1 MIGSSLIIFI
11 LLRVMPGDVALL
23 ILGGDATAIDEEE
36 LEKLRTELG
45 INRPLPLQYF
55 EWLKGLVTL
64 DMGESLW
71 TGEPVTSELA
81 RRFPVTIQLAVLSI
95 VFAVLISF
103 PLGILTAVYQDTWID
118 HVSRLF
124 TVLGMALPNFW
135 FATLI
140 IVGGVVFFSWFP
152 AIGSVPRL
160 WEDPLSSIPRL
171 MLPAVALG
179 YRLSAVQTRMVRSS
193 ILEVLHEDYIR
204 TARAKGL
211 RERSVLY
218 KHALKNAMLPVIT
231 LLGLEIGTLLSGSII
246 VENIFVL
253 PGIGSTLVESVRL
266 RDWPLTQSIVVTM
279 VLIYLGINLFIDLTY
294 GWLDPRIRYD

>member
-1 MIGSSLIIFI
+1 
-11 LLRVMPGDVALL
+11 MPGDVALL

-45 INRPLPLQYF
+45 INRPLPIQYY
-55 EWLKGLVTL
+55 EWVRGLVTL
-64 DMGESLW
+64 DMGKSLW
-71 TGEPVTSELA
+71 TGEHVTSELA
-81 RRFPVTIQLAVLSI
+81 RRFPVTFQLAILSI

-103 PLGILTAVYQDTWID
+103 PLGILSAVYQDTWID

-140 IVGGVVFFSWFP
+140 IVGGVIFFSWFP
-152 AIGSVPRL
+152 SIGTVPRL
-160 WEDPLSSIPRL
+160 WEDPSASFPRL

-179 YRLSAVQTRMVRSS
+179 YRLSAVQARMVRSA
-193 ILEVLHEDYIR
+193 ILEVLHQDYIR

-218 KHALKNAMLPVIT
+218 RHALKNAMLPVIT
-231 LLGLEIGTLLSGSII
+231 MLGLEIGTLLSGSII

-279 VLIYLGINLFIDLTY
+279 VFIYLIINLLIDLSY
-294 GWLDPRIRYD
+294 GWLDPRIRYE

>member
-140 IVGGVVFFSWFP
+140 IVGGVIFFSWFP

-193 ILEVLHEDYIR
+193 ILEVLHQDYIR

>member
-1 MIGSSLIIFI
+1 
-11 LLRVMPGDVALL
+11 MPGDVALL

-140 IVGGVVFFSWFP
+140 IVGGVIFFSWFP

-193 ILEVLHEDYIR
+193 ILEVLHQDYIR